1 MKRIGILLFVG
12 ATAALAAVGCGD
24 ETTGTTTASTGTGGS
39 GGGGG
44 GGDGGAGGTS
54 ANPPAPKPGALI
66 DRMGRPA
73 ISTAL
78 IHTFDNNPE
87 AKDMAKDK
95 YNTDEPEAWAS
106 HQPEVEKNLAIL
118 DGIDTICGNQ
128 LLAGMSVVPG
138 RYAEL
143 AGALVDDRLWLNTA
157 AMACQTYLAVE
168 ANATNVIPNADCGG
182 RTLAYDVIDVS
193 YSVLAVGA
201 LTGVTDS
208 IDTPNDVVGEVF
220 PYLAAPK

>member
-12 ATAALAAVGCGD
+12 ATAALVAVGCGNG
-24 ETTGTTTASTGTGGS
+24 TPGTTTASTGTGGDGGS
-39 GGGGG
+39 GGPPPPPPP
-44 GGDGGAGGTS
+44 
-54 ANPPAPKPGALI
+54 PPAPKPGALI

-78 IHTFDNNPE
+78 IHTFDNNSG

-168 ANATNVIPNADCGG
+168 ANAKNVIPNADCGG

-193 YSVLAVGA
+193 YSVLAAGA
-201 LTGVTDS
+201 LMGVTDS
-208 IDTPNDVVGEVF
+208 IDTPNDVVGEGF

>member
-24 ETTGTTTASTGTGGS
+24 ETTGTTTASGGA
-39 GGGGG
+39 GGGG
-44 GGDGGAGGTS
+44 GGDGGAGGSS

-118 DGIDTICGNQ
+118 DGIDTTCGNQ
-128 LLAGMSVVPG
+128 LLAGMDVAPG
-138 RYAEL
+138 RYSGL

-157 AMACQTYLAVE
+157 AMACQAYLAVE
-168 ANATNVIPNADCGG
+168 ANATGVLANNDCGG

-193 YSVLAVGA
+193 YSVLAAGA
-201 LTGVTDS
+201 LAGVTDS
-208 IDTPNDVVGEVF
+208 INTPNDVAGEVF